1 MSSMKGWKLSM
12 YHSEEELARL
22 IAYIDDGE
30 ERIKDAKR
38 IVVENTTDFD
48 TWYKYSIPEERCS
61 YPSVL
66 GINTLIGN
74 LVNEKLPWLK
84 EEFKGI
90 NLDLDFLLETLEVLF
105 DEGELAIEE
114 VNNIKRE
121 FVKLNFGSMKN
132 IW

>member
-48 TWYKYSIPEERCS
+48 TWYKYSIPEERCN